1 VLHIICGHPF
11 LIDGNVHFF
20 MRMKVGVKEGMA
32 SFFHVF
38 CPEGVNSK
46 YRLIVFDD
54 KKEAFIPLTDYY
66 HDQVNRIS
74 ESSVIAYL
82 NSLEP
87 FFYWLKH
94 KSHYQARKVQWH
106 DEPEAVKEAVRQYL
120 KEQMHCKVR
129 GRDGHEGIYLTSKS
143 SKTVQLFLA
152 AIKGFYKT
160 MIRSKKY
167 SHANPLIDLDFKDN
181 IAEQPGS
188 RLNRPRMPQVAGT
201 EEPISFRKQTDSYFK
216 VINEEWVPEII
227 GDWDLPYRIYQSGDT
242 KGWRLRDEVITRFM
256 FETGARIS
264 EILELTVGD
273 YRKRSDLHELAAT
286 NKGSYKRRIKFI
298 RISPE
303 TLKLLIKYANSE
315 RRHFSSTQIRFND
328 LSDDEPLFLSTRGT
342 PYTYSAFYSNWTN
355 ITKYAGIKLNPHK
368 ARHWFVTSM
377 LRGIFEQSE
386 TAAQIEDKTK
396 QLIEYMKWRDPET
409 LAVYEHYYD
418 EQKFRDLHEKLQ
430 ENYMK
435 REKEYLKSAK
445 TRSKVEKPTIQ
456 TVFEETY
463 APEIRISSNK

>member
-1 VLHIICGHPF
+1 MSIF
-11 LIDGNVHFF
+11 LEKK
-20 MRMKVGVKEGMA
+20 MEVKEVVA
-32 SFFHVF
+32 SYFHVF

-54 KKEAFIPLTDYY
+54 TKESFIPLTEYY

-74 ESSVIAYL
+74 ESSVLAYL
-82 NSLEP
+82 NTLEP
-87 FFYWLKH
+87 FFYWLKN
-94 KSHYQARKVQWH
+94 KSHYQAKKVQW
-106 DEPEAVKEAVRQYL
+106 DDDPEAVKEAVRQYL
-120 KEQMHCKVR
+120 IDQMHCKIR
-129 GRDGHEGIYLTSKS
+129 GREGHEGIYLTSKS

-160 MIRSKKY
+160 MIRLKKY
-167 SHANPLIDLDFKDN
+167 SHVNPLLDMDFKDS
-181 IAEQPGS
+181 ITEQPGERS
-188 RLNRPRMPQVAGT
+188 NRPRMPQAAGT
-201 EEPISFRKQTDSYFK
+201 EEPLSFRKQTDSYFK

-227 GDWDLPYRIYQSGDT
+227 GDWDLPYRIYQAGDT
-242 KGWRLRDEVITRFM
+242 NGWRLRDEVVTRFM
-256 FETGARIS
+256 FDTSARIT

-303 TLKLLIKYANSE
+303 TLKLLIKYVNSE
-315 RRHFSSTQIRFND
+315 RRHSANVQVKFND
-328 LSDDEPLFLSTRGT
+328 LPDSEPLFISTRGT
-342 PYTYSAFYSNWTN
+342 PYSYSAFYYWIN

-377 LRGIFEQSE
+377 LRGIYEQSE
-386 TAAQIEDKTK
+386 TAAQIEDKKK

-409 LAVYEHYYD
+409 LTVYEHYYD

-430 ENYMK
+430 ESYMK

-445 TRSKVEKPTIQ
+445 TRSKVEKTP
-456 TVFEETY
+456 VPPSFEL
-463 APEIRISSNK
+463 ASSEDKQDWLNEFYEGME

>member
-1 VLHIICGHPF
+1 
-11 LIDGNVHFF
+11 
-20 MRMKVGVKEGMA
+20 MA

-54 KKEAFIPLTDYY
+54 KKEAFIPLTEYY
-66 HDQVNRIS
+66 HDQVTRIS
-74 ESSVIAYL
+74 ESSVLAYL
-82 NSLEP
+82 NTLEP
-87 FFYWLKH
+87 FFYWLIH
-94 KSHYQARKVQWH
+94 KSHYQGRKVQW
-106 DEPEAVKEAVRQYL
+106 DDKPEAIKEAVRQYL
-120 KEQMHCKVR
+120 IEQMNCKIR
-129 GRDGHEGIYLTSKS
+129 GREGHEGIYLTSKS

-160 MIRSKKY
+160 MIRSNRF
-167 SHANPLIDLDFKDN
+167 SHANPLIDFDFKDSTVDLSG
-181 IAEQPGS
+181 E

-201 EEPISFRKQTDSYFK
+201 EEPVSFRKQTDSYFK

-227 GDWDLPYRIYQSGDT
+227 GDWDLPYRIYQAGESN
-242 KGWRLRDEVITRFM
+242 GWRLRDEVITRFM

-303 TLKLLIKYANSE
+303 TLKLLIKYVNSE
-315 RRHFSSTQIRFND
+315 RRHSANTQVKFND
-328 LSDDEPLFLSTRGT
+328 LSNDEPLFLSTRGT
-342 PYTYSAFYSNWTN
+342 PYTYPAFYSNWSK
-355 ITKYAGIKLNPHK
+355 ITIYAGIKLNPHK

-386 TAAQIEDKTK
+386 SAAQIEDKKK

-409 LAVYEHYYD
+409 LTVYEHYYD

-445 TRSKVEKPTIQ
+445 TRSKVEKPAIQ
-456 TVFEETY
+456 TVFEL
-463 APEIRISSNK
+463 ASSEGKTDWLNEFYEGMNE